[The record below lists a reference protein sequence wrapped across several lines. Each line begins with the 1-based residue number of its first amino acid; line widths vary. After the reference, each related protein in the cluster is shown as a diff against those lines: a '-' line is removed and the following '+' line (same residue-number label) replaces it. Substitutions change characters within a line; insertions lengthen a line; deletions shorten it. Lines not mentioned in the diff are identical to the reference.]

1 MLTLRKTLFTV
12 LTLVFFSLS
21 ANLMAQQSDYEIVQE
36 FRAAYSDLNNKIETA
51 VEPNELETL
60 NRDLNAFESR
70 FSEHSLLINGAIF
83 PETFNDL
90 MNHLRSSYD
99 NALANATV
107 IEQLN
112 ERIDQMVDEMGV
124 FRNRVN
130 SLNQEIVSLEEQID
144 RSEANEAQQA
154 ALIRQYRQNL
164 QQRDAFVS
172 EFLEELI
179 AKYRNMDSSV
189 RAEYGDASERLQDNP
204 VDILKTILREYI
216 EIANRST
223 NLELPDYVGMRA
235 QHGYFS
241 SVWDRIGTQLTETF
255 NPANANAEIQEV
267 DDLLAAWLNSID
279 GQLWESLN
287 DAFVQNGIEL
297 APFTSSSEFNDA
309 LNSYVDTAYE
319 SSLESNRELDYQRFQ
334 EFSEFWNN
342 TVKASWGELLT
353 AGNILTHT
361 EIAAIDVKLS
371 SWGEAASPTSNLMF
385 ILLIVSIA
393 VIVGLV
399 VLLVTKKS

>member
-12 LTLVFFSLS
+12 LTLVLFSLS
-21 ANLMAQQSDYEIVQE
+21 TNLMAQQSDYEIVQD

-51 VEPNELETL
+51 VESDELETL

-70 FSEHSLLINGAIF
+70 FSEHSSLINGAVF
-83 PETFNDL
+83 PETFREM

-99 NALANATV
+99 NALANV
-107 IEQLN
+107 SVVEQLN
-112 ERIDQMVDEMGV
+112 ERIDQMVEEMGV
-124 FRNRVN
+124 FRDRVT
-130 SLNQEIVSLEEQID
+130 SLTQEIVSLDEQIE
-144 RSEANEAQQA
+144 RSEANESQQA

-164 QQRDAFVS
+164 EQRDAFVS

-216 EIANRST
+216 EIT
-223 NLELPDYVGMRA
+223 NSSSSLELPDFVGMRA

-241 SVWDRIGTQLTETF
+241 SVWDRIGTQLAETF
-255 NPANANAEIQEV
+255 NPANASSEIQEV
-267 DDLLAAWLNSID
+267 DDLLVAWQRSID

-297 APFTSSSEFNDA
+297 PSFTSSSEFNEA
-309 LNSYVDTAYE
+309 LNSYVDAAYE
-319 SSLESNRELDYQRFQ
+319 ISLESNRETDYQTFN

-353 AGNILTHT
+353 TGNILTHS
-361 EIAAIDVKLS
+361 EIAAIDVKLN